1 MYADELL
8 KNKGGLFNLKIVLA
22 DAFDPKVPEEK
33 AMIDELKNPETN
45 DPYYIVLRELTATET
60 MEYMD
65 AEDKDRVAILQAK
78 LPEMIVKHNFIGSAG
93 QPTAN
98 SAVYKIL
105 DSSGS
110 LLLYVLEIWGH
121 RLPLARRMLKASAG

>member
-8 KNKGGLFNLKIVLA
+8 KKKGGLFNLKIVLA
-22 DAFDPKVPEEK
+22 DAFDPEVPEEK

-45 DPYYIVLRELTATET
+45 DPFYIVLRELTSTET

-65 AEDKDRVAILQAK
+65 AEDKDRVAMLQAK
-78 LPEMIVKHNFIGSAG
+78 LPDMIVEHNIPKSDGNMADNN
-93 QPTAN
+93 T
-98 SAVYKIL
+98 VYKVL

-110 LLLYVLEIWGH
+110 LLLYVLEKWGT
-121 RLPLARRMLKASAG
+121 RLPLARRMQKASAE

>member
-8 KNKGGLFNLKIVLA
+8 KNKGGLFKLKIVLA
-22 DAFDPKVPEEK
+22 DAFDPEVSEEK

-65 AEDKDRVAILQAK
+65 AEDKDRVAMLQAK
-78 LPEMIVKHNFIGSAG
+78 LPEMIVEHNFSKSDGKPADNG
-93 QPTAN
+93 
-98 SAVYKIL
+98 AVYKVL

-110 LLLYVLEIWGH
+110 LLLYVLEIWGK
-121 RLPLARRMLKASAG
+121 RLPLARRMLKASAE